1 MQEAAL
7 HVAAAL
13 TRGRCLSRVSGE
25 STRLRCGHSS
35 ARDRDDAGEESERR
49 RRRRGRRKR
58 KSSSGGCDNDD
69 LEDNRKVTVR
79 SSSPEN

>member
-35 ARDRDDAGEESERR
+35 ARDKDDAGEESERR
-49 RRRRGRRKR
+49 RRRRRR
-58 KSSSGGCDNDD
+58 KSSSGGYDYDD

>member
-25 STRLRCGHSS
+25 STRLRYGHSS

-49 RRRRGRRKR
+49 RRRRRKR
-58 KSSSGGCDNDD
+58 SSGGCDYDD

>member
-49 RRRRGRRKR
+49 RRRKGRR
-58 KSSSGGCDNDD
+58 KSSSGGYDYDD

>member
-49 RRRRGRRKR
+49 RRR
-58 KSSSGGCDNDD
+58 KSSSGGYDYDD

-79 SSSPEN
+79 SSSPEH